1 MNLLKKYQS
10 IPIHIKA
17 SFWFLVCS
25 FLQKGISV
33 ITTPIFTRILTAE
46 EYGQFNVF
54 NSWLNIVAIFVT
66 MYLYAGVYSQGIVKF
81 SEERKPFSSSMQ
93 GLTLTLVLVWMIV
106 YLVFKNFWN
115 SLFSLTTN
123 QMLLMFLIIWTTAVY
138 NFWSYEQRAQVK
150 YRNLVILTI
159 VVSILKPLVSII
171 LILHSEDKVL
181 ARILGLAIVELVA
194 YLGLFIVQ
202 MRNGKK
208 YFIGKFWKYAL
219 MFNIPLIPHY
229 LSQVVLA
236 SSDRIMISKL
246 VGDTEA
252 GIYSLAYSLS
262 LIMTLFNSALMQTL
276 SPWIYNKIKLK
287 QIKDISSIGYLS
299 LIGIAIVNL
308 ILILLAPDLVKIF
321 APSEYYDTIWAIPP
335 VSMSVFFMYSYDLF
349 AKFAFYKEKT
359 KTIMIVSIMGAV
371 LNIVLNNICIPKYGY
386 VAAGYTTLVCYL
398 IYSIGHYILMKR
410 ICTQSFNGECPYSTK
425 KLLAISLIFLTFGFI
440 FMITYSYTIFRYA
453 IIIIITILL
462 IVFRK
467 TIYTEI
473 KKMFYIERREVNVN

>member
-123 QMLLMFLIIWTTAVY
+123 QMLLMFLMIWTTAVY

-359 KTIMIVSIMGAV
+359 KTIMIVSITGAV